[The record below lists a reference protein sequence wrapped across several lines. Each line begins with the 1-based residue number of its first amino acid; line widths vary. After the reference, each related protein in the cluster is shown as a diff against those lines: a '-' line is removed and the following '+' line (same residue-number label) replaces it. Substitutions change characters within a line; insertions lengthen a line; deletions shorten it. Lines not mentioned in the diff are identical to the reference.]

1 MTGSEL
7 IQRLASKNKDLGIND
22 IETVVRHLLR
32 AIGDHLAKDGRV
44 EIRGFGSFQNH
55 ITPPKNGRNPKTG
68 APVKVPAK
76 CRPHFKS
83 GKELRDRVNRQG

>member
-1 MTGSEL
+1 MTGREL
-7 IQRLASKNKDLGIND
+7 IQRLASKNQDLGIND

-32 AIGDHLAKDGRV
+32 AIGDHLAKDGRI

-55 ITPPKNGRNPKTG
+55 ITPPKTGRNPKTG
-68 APVKVPAK
+68 EMVKVPAK
-76 CRPHFKS
+76 RRPHFKS